1 MIPVHKRDISFTLIC
16 LDEEIQIETYEGEF
30 RNLMTLINEKIYV
43 EDFGQCKGT
52 GRCGTCLIETE
63 GLGAS
68 AAGMDRN
75 EKSTL
80 DKCTVKRP
88 GLRLSCQIMIGPAL
102 HHSRI
107 KIVEDR
113 LDVR

>member
-1 MIPVHKRDISFTLIC
+1 ME
-16 LDEEIQIETYEGEF
+16 EEIEIETYQGEF

-63 GLGAS
+63 GLAN
-68 AAGMDRN
+68 AAGRMDRN

-80 DKCTVKRP
+80 DKCTVKKE
-88 GLRLSCQIMIGPAL
+88 GLRLSCQIMISPAL

-113 LDVR
+113 TDVR